1 MGRIQDKLR
10 QRVTGKIPPW
20 QRVLE
25 TATTVGKEIGEFPRG
40 FAEIY
45 TLGLEPRARSLGQK
59 AAEALVPGHTPPG
72 IFDEREPE
80 TSGVGRRVLPSILM
94 GMAAGKGIAKA
105 GTKLFGLKGRIKEV
119 RGIEDIIPTLQKF
132 KGTLSQETGQIKRV
146 GKILKERTA
155 RASEKL
161 GFQAKEKIPTEVDKL
176 FKESGKVFEKG
187 LGKLQS
193 TLADEDLANILTK
206 AAREHGAELI
216 EGTPGHGL
224 MQLDRKFGLKAQP
237 EEGVIQTVVKKYSP
251 TEVQALVKRITGS
264 LPTSRSKA
272 IFYKHLLDQIQ
283 SSVPGLA
290 ELKSAYAPIYNVAKQ
305 AAKVTKGAVKR
316 TVSGV
321 KKISPAEVS
330 ALEAAEKPL
339 GTQFVQKA
347 KGLREK
353 NRIQELALKQRQSK
367 IGKKMDATERQLES
381 LKKRKLDL
389 AREIQDVTRR
399 RKAVGFTVGTL
410 GAL

>member
-59 AAEALVPGHTPPG
+59 AAEALVPGPTPPG

-146 GKILKERTA
+146 GK
-155 RASEKL
+155 
-161 GFQAKEKIPTEVDKL
+161 L

-224 MQLDRKFGLKAQP
+224 MQLARKFGLKAQP

-272 IFYKHLLDQIQ
+272 IFYKHLLDQIP